1 MNTNNKQK
9 GITLVEFTIV
19 GSTVLLIIFAI
30 LELGVFLFNL
40 QSINDL
46 TRRTARIAAVCQVND
61 PEIKELALSEREPQ
75 GLTSGNIVIDYLDKN
90 GGSVFDP
97 TNNYDDIYYVSARV
111 ENYNYGFSGVLNFLG
126 DNGVITTPEFETI
139 LAAESLGVE
148 RLSSDGE
155 ERYTDCKK

>member
-1 MNTNNKQK
+1 MNKYNKQK

-30 LELGVFLFNL
+30 LELGVFIFNL

-61 PEIKELALSEREPQ
+61 PEIVELALSERAPQ
-75 GLTSGNIVIDYLDKN
+75 GLTAENIVIDYLDSN
-90 GGSVFDP
+90 GGSVPDP
-97 TNNYDDIYYVSARV
+97 SNNYDEIYYVKV
-111 ENYNYGFSGVLNFLG
+111 KVDYNYGFSGVLNFLG
-126 DNGVITTPEFETI
+126 NNGVITTPKFETI